1 MQAVG
6 VAAAHL
12 DVIQS
17 PPAVP
22 DVSVQPTEPVFEAL
36 PDLLVRVVQVGRGLE
51 PGAAVAAALPAE
63 PVLFV
68 PDDRP
73 PPPRDRPTGVLH
85 LVPTRPHYRAYDT
98 SDAVGNHGPMIE
110 QYQTAGPDSCGV
122 FP

>member
-12 DVIQS
+12 DVVQS

-22 DVSVQPTEPVFEAL
+22 DVSVQPTEPVLEAL
-36 PDLLVRVVQVGRGLE
+36 PDLLVRVVQAGSGLE
-51 PGAAVAAALPAE
+51 PGAAAVAAALPAE

-85 LVPTRPHYRAYDT
+85 LVPAQLHDRAYDT
-98 SDAVGNHGPMIE
+98 SE
-110 QYQTAGPDSCGV
+110 L
-122 FP
+122 